1 MFIIESLTEATRRTS
16 CGMALIISACT
27 IIGAITPS
35 QVDNNFLNMISKII
49 NTLSFN
55 IGKAKNHEDA
65 V

>member
-1 MFIIESLTEATRRTS
+1 MFIIEYISKLPD
-16 CGMALIISACT
+16 IIHAIST
-27 IIGAITPS
+27 IIAGCSILASITPS

-55 IGKAKNHEDA
+55 IGKAKNADD

>member
-1 MFIIESLTEATRRTS
+1 MFIIEYIAKLPD
-16 CGMALIISACT
+16 IIHAIST
-27 IIGAITPS
+27 IIAGCSILASITPS

-55 IGKAKNHEDA
+55 IGKAKNADD